1 MLAFI
6 IHRALAAVPVLAFVA
21 LLVFFM
27 LRLTPG
33 DPAAVMAGDTAT
45 AEDLVRIRASLGLD
59 RPLSEQFVLWVMRL
73 LQGDLGESFYFKRPV
88 TALIAQRIEPTL
100 ALAISSTLLAV
111 LIAIP
116 LGVLAAHRQGSLI
129 DRGVMVFSVLG
140 FSLPVFV
147 IGYLLIYLL
156 AAELGWFPVQGY
168 ARIRDGFGA
177 FLHRLA
183 LPSLALAIAYVAL
196 IARMTRASMLEVLGE
211 DYVRT
216 ARAKGATTLAVL
228 LRHALRNAAV
238 PILTV
243 IGIGVA
249 LLISG
254 AVVTE
259 TVFGIPGLGRLTVE
273 AVLSRDF
280 PTVQALILLFSA
292 VYVLI
297 NLGIDIA
304 YGLLDPRIR
313 Y

>member
-1 MLAFI
+1 MLAFV
-6 IHRALAAVPVLAFVA
+6 IHRILAAVPVLAFVA
-21 LLVFFM
+21 LLVFLM
-27 LRLTPG
+27 LRLAPG
-33 DPAAVMAGDTAT
+33 DPAAVMAGDAAT
-45 AEDLVRIRASLGLD
+45 AEDIAKIRAGLGLD
-59 RPLSEQFVLWVMRL
+59 QPLATQLRIWIERL
-73 LQGDLGESFYFKRPV
+73 LHGDLGESFYFKRPV
-88 TALIAQRIEPTL
+88 AALIAQRLEPTL
-100 ALAISSTLLAV
+100 ALAACSTVLAV
-111 LIAIP
+111 ALAIP
-116 LGVLAAHRQGSLI
+116 LGVLAAHRHDTLV
-129 DRGVMVFSVLG
+129 DRAVMLFSVLG

-168 ARIRDGFGA
+168 ARIADGLGGFA
-177 FLHRLA
+177 HRLA
-183 LPSLALAIAYVAL
+183 LPSATLAIAYVAL

-211 DYVRT
+211 DYIRT
-216 ARAKGATTLAVL
+216 ARAKGATSFAVL
-228 LRHALRNAAV
+228 VHHALRNAAI

-292 VYVLI
+292 AYVAI
-297 NLGIDIA
+297 NLAIDIA

>member
-6 IHRALAAVPVLAFVA
+6 VLRVLAAVPVLAIVA
-21 LLVFFM
+21 LIVFLM
-27 LRLTPG
+27 LRLAPG
-33 DPAAVMAGDTAT
+33 DPAAVIAGDAAT
-45 AEDLVRIRASLGLD
+45 AEEVARIRASLGLD
-59 RPLSEQFVLWVMRL
+59 EPLLTQLGLWAGRL

-88 TALIAQRIEPTL
+88 TALIAQRLEPTL
-100 ALAISSTLLAV
+100 ALALCATTIAV
-111 LIAIP
+111 LVAIP

-129 DRGVMVFSVLG
+129 DRGVMLLSVLG

-147 IGYLLIYLL
+147 IGYALIYLL
-156 AAELGWFPVQGY
+156 AAGLGWFPVQGY
-168 ARIRDGFGA
+168 ARIADGLPGF
-177 FLHRLA
+177 FHRIA
-183 LPSLALAIAYVAL
+183 LPSTALGIAYVAL
-196 IARMTRASMLEVLGE
+196 IARMTRAGMLEVLGE
-211 DYVRT
+211 DYMRT
-216 ARAKGATTLAVL
+216 ARAKGASTRSML
-228 LRHALRNAAV
+228 LHHALRNAAI

-292 VYVLI
+292 TYVLV
-297 NLGIDIA
+297 NLAIDIA
-304 YGLLDPRIR
+304 YGLFDPRIR

>member
-1 MLAFI
+1 MLAFV
-6 IHRALAAVPVLAFVA
+6 IHRVLAAVPVLAIVA
-21 LLVFFM
+21 LLVFLM

-33 DPAAVMAGDTAT
+33 DPAAVIAGDTAT
-45 AEDLVRIRASLGLD
+45 AEEVARIRASLGLD
-59 RPLSEQFVLWVMRL
+59 EPLATQLGIWMLRL
-73 LQGDLGESFYFKRPV
+73 LQGDLGESFYFKLPV
-88 TALIAQRIEPTL
+88 TALIAQRVEPTV
-100 ALAISSTLLAV
+100 ALAIASTLLAV

-116 LGVLAAHRQGSLI
+116 LGVVAAHRQGTI
-129 DRGVMVFSVLG
+129 VDRGVMVFSVLG

-168 ARIRDGFGA
+168 ARIADGLPA

-183 LPSLALAIAYVAL
+183 LPSIALAIAYVAL

-211 DYVRT
+211 DYIRT
-216 ARAKGATTLAVL
+216 AKAKGATTLGVL
-228 LRHALRNAAV
+228 LHHALRNAAI

-280 PTVQALILLFSA
+280 PTVQALILLFSC

-297 NLGIDIA
+297 NLAIDLA